1 MNDFYPDRG
10 TYKLSFDGST
20 NFFRPK
26 SSKVCCFYCWP
37 SEKLI
42 LMTSSAKYDDVIKK
56 FKTSYIFFD
65 PCLMYNKTAKFDG
78 VWAKTSGDNRVGKFT
93 HSPHREKMPI
103 YFVRDCSFRLLL
115 TFLCSLSVCLLSGLS
130 LTSNCLLIGW
140 AETVRCLICWMLELT

>member
-1 MNDFYPDRG
+1 MIFILKEEPLSFHLRGQPTFCDQNWQSYPDFTVGLQKHWFWWRHRQ
-10 TYKLSFDGST
+10 
-20 NFFRPK
+20 NM
-26 SSKVCCFYCWP
+26 
-37 SEKLI
+37 
-42 LMTSSAKYDDVIKK
+42 MTSSKK
-56 FKTSYIFFD
+56 PETSYIFFD
-65 PCLMYNKTAKFDG
+65 PCLMCNKTAKFDG